1 MPGHPR
7 NSTGCQATRRQSMN
21 RVEQGS
27 LLYVETLVQ
36 HLTVGDFLIGI
47 IHIFVRPS
55 LPAVFGERHAQ
66 ITAVGFAQG
75 LNSFP
80 NAR

>member
-1 MPGHPR
+1 MALRCSQIVWQNEGT
-7 NSTGCQATRRQSMN
+7 STAVQ
-21 RVEQGS
+21 
-27 LLYVETLVQ
+27 YVETLVQ
-36 HLTVGDFLIGI
+36 HLTVLVGDFLIGI